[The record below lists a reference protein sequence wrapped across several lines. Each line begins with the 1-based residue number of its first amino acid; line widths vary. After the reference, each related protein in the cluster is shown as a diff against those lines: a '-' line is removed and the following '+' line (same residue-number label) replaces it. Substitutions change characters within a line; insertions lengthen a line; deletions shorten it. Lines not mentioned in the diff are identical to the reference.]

1 MESIFE
7 KCRAMREEEIALA
20 RDDLAHRANPEWLV
34 TDRVLFV
41 LLTQLA
47 ADSILFTV
55 SSEV

>member
-1 MESIFE
+1 
-7 KCRAMREEEIALA
+7 MREEEIALA

-47 ADSILFTV
+47 ADSTLFTV